1 MGINVLRYRH
11 IKAIGGLDMTTLYYT
26 VTESGKLRAL
36 KKVNEYEV
44 YEPITLHG
52 KMFERKTVEGLSKLL
67 AKHIN
72 GNFGLKR
79 V

>member
-1 MGINVLRYRH
+1 MNTI
-11 IKAIGGLDMTTLYYT
+11 YYT

-36 KKVNEYEV
+36 RKANEYEV
-44 YEPITLHG
+44 YEPITLRG

-67 AKHIN
+67 AKHIS
-72 GNFGLKR
+72 GSFGLKR